1 MPRHIKL
8 IAAFVLTLAA
18 TAPMMRL
25 EAAGKSKPLPP
36 DAAFRSQVDELAEKV
51 IKDADRN
58 HNQVLNKHEYVN
70 ADEMLEA
77 GLMELGNQGVLG
89 KPLTKG
95 QTVQPDAALVR
106 EATVPNPNKV
116 TPEEFKTHA
125 HAVAQ
130 QADEYFR
137 QLQAMSAA
145 QRKAMM
151 SRGNR
156 GRRW

>member
-1 MPRHIKL
+1 
-8 IAAFVLTLAA
+8 
-18 TAPMMRL
+18 
-25 EAAGKSKPLPP
+25 
-36 DAAFRSQVDELAEKV
+36 
-51 IKDADRN
+51 
-58 HNQVLNKHEYVN
+58 
-70 ADEMLEA
+70 
-77 GLMELGNQGVLG
+77 MELGNQGVLG
-89 KPLTKG
+89 KPLAKN
-95 QTVQPDAALVR
+95 QTAQPAAALAR
-106 EATVPNPNKV
+106 EATVPNASKV

-151 SRGNR
+151 SRGHR